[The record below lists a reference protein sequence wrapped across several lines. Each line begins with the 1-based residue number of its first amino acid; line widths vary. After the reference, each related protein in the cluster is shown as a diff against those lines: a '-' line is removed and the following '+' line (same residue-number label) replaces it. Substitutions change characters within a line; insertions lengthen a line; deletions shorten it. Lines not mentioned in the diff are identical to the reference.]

1 MMEMKTHMKTGLLA
15 VTMALALGGIATA
28 QGDGRMP
35 PPPPGGG
42 MDQGGGPMVF
52 GKVKAVD
59 QSAKTIK
66 LSGSRGG
73 HWRVVHVADGAT
85 IRAEIQVSAS
95 DLKVGD
101 EIAVRGVPTGITA
114 TSIMD
119 GDVREALPPPPGGPD
134 EMGGPDQDGPQGNGP
149 GRRSGPPTM
158 ANASGKITSTS
169 PLTIE
174 ISKDVSVVIKT
185 SASVK
190 VHKIVAEQLSDIKV
204 GDRIIASGDPGDDG
218 VLDADHVAI
227 NVHMPPP
234 PPGMGGPGMGGPG
247 FGGPGRRGGRG
258 GVGGPQMGDGGG
270 PDGFDGAGGGRQG
283 PGRGFGGGPQGGP
296 GGPGGDGYC
305 GGGRQFG
312 QRPPFGGPDDQG
324 PGGGPGFGGQGR
336 PDGPP
341 PPDMGDDQPSA

>member
-1 MMEMKTHMKTGLLA
+1 MEMKKSMKTGLFA
-15 VTMALALGGIATA
+15 ATMALALGGIATA
-28 QGDGRMP
+28 QDGRMP

-42 MDQGGGPMVF
+42 QQGGPMAF
-52 GKVKAVD
+52 GKVKSVD

-73 HWRVVHVADGAT
+73 HWRVVHVEDGAT

-101 EIAVRGVPTGITA
+101 EIAVRGVPTGISA
-114 TSIMD
+114 SSIMD

-134 EMGGPDQDGPQGNGP
+134 DMDGPDQDGPQGNGP
-149 GRRSGPPTM
+149 GRRPGPPTM
-158 ANASGKITSTS
+158 ASASGKITSTS

-234 PPGMGGPGMGGPG
+234 PPGMGGPGGPGMGGPG
-247 FGGPGRRGGRG
+247 MGGPGRRGGRG
-258 GVGGPQMGDGGG
+258 GFGGPQMGDGGG
-270 PDGFDGAGGGRQG
+270 PDSFGGGQRG

-296 GGPGGDGYC
+296 DGGGFGGGP
-305 GGGRQFG
+305 QFG
-312 QRPPFGGPDDQG
+312 QRPPFGGPNDRGQGG
-324 PGGGPGFGGQGR
+324 PGGGFGG
-336 PDGPP
+336 PDDMQGPP
-341 PPDMGDDQPSA
+341 PPDMGDDQPNA